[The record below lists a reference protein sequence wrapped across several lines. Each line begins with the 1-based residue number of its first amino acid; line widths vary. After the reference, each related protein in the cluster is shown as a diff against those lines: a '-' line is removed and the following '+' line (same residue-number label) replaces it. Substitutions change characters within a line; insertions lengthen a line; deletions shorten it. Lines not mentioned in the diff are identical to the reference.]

1 MEGEDLKPKPNN
13 KLDSKDRIGS
23 KEDSEREKPKGDVD
37 KKEKRIISDKNVKLG
52 FAGNIPKRFISEIT
66 KKFVFKEGDRIGL
79 SVTRSLL
86 VIKIEE
92 ASMFTEKL
100 RLFDFIVE
108 FNGKLIESKAA
119 FAECVRKAK
128 KSHEPF
134 TLKLHRLIWNVHAEI
149 LPSGYDRVPGYVYI
163 LGLMVK
169 IPGADIGMNIR
180 SFNSKVYVA
189 NVEQQSMAATSCL
202 VGDCIVAVDQMPV
215 TTVATCR
222 DRIVAGFTTNK
233 YLVMTLE
240 RPVDKQAVHV
250 VKFALWVEKTPHS
263 NPRMA
268 VDTTKIGLDEANKIA
283 ASLVP
288 APKKNIYRSK
298 TRKLGQPTSPRQ
310 PVNNTRVSINST
322 SLFTTIMA
330 DPYNP
335 LLMEAV
341 PPKRMDTFYAQIK
354 ASSPTPSNGTNA
366 SSRSPSLSNTISSKS
381 PTTLKKTPASSR
393 KSLRQLPYTRP
404 HSDASSHH

>member
-1 MEGEDLKPKPNN
+1 
-13 KLDSKDRIGS
+13 
-23 KEDSEREKPKGDVD
+23 
-37 KKEKRIISDKNVKLG
+37 
-52 FAGNIPKRFISEIT
+52 
-66 KKFVFKEGDRIGL
+66 
-79 SVTRSLL
+79 
-86 VIKIEE
+86 
-92 ASMFTEKL
+92 
-100 RLFDFIVE
+100 
-108 FNGKLIESKAA
+108 
-119 FAECVRKAK
+119 
-128 KSHEPF
+128 
-134 TLKLHRLIWNVHAEI
+134 
-149 LPSGYDRVPGYVYI
+149 
-163 LGLMVK
+163 MVK

-180 SFNSKVYVA
+180 SFNSK
-189 NVEQQSMAATSCL
+189 
-202 VGDCIVAVDQMPV
+202 
-215 TTVATCR
+215 
-222 DRIVAGFTTNK
+222 
-233 YLVMTLE
+233 LVMTLE

-263 NPRMA
+263 NP
-268 VDTTKIGLDEANKIA
+268 
-283 ASLVP
+283 S
-288 APKKNIYRSK
+288 
-298 TRKLGQPTSPRQ
+298 TSPRQ